1 MSPELIRALSLALL
15 ALQDIGKDVKT
26 IDDQEPD
33 QKEDD
38 QIFYESE
45 EESYAGAYSEILA
58 LFIFEYCGRISDE
71 F

>member
-1 MSPELIRALSLALL
+1 MKISELLEHKKFYELN
-15 ALQDIGKDVKT
+15 
-26 IDDQEPD
+26 
-33 QKEDD
+33 
-38 QIFYESE
+38 FYESE